1 MLVTGNLIIEGQNP
15 MTEKAESST
24 AVTLRVAEASQR
36 DFGRGIARIDPED
49 MQKIGAETGDII
61 QITGKK
67 KTAAKVM
74 PAYPENRGKGII
86 QIDGI
91 VRSNAFIGIDD
102 NVHVERVEAKKAE
115 KLMLAPVDPT
125 QPWFIGDK
133 HGKHVGRL
141 LEDLPL
147 TIGDRVRLSLLGTNI
162 SFIVVNLEPKES
174 IAMVHSTTAITIE
187 EKPTETKR
195 RIGVT
200 YEDIG
205 GLDDQIQRI
214 REMIELPLR
223 HPEVFDRLGIEPP
236 TGVLLHGPPGTG
248 KTLIAKA
255 VANET
260 FATFISLSG
269 SEIHGKY
276 YGESEARVREIF
288 DQAKQNT
295 PCIIFIDEIDALAP
309 KREEVHG
316 EVEKRVVSQLL
327 AMMDGLESRGQI
339 VVIGATNRPN
349 AIDPALRRAGRFD
362 REIEIGVPD
371 KKDRFEILQIHTRG
385 MPLTAD
391 VDLGKIADL
400 THGFTGADISELC
413 KEAAMKGLR
422 RVLPEI
428 DFEADYIPV
437 EVLNKLV
444 VSMQDFLDALRFVEP
459 SAMREVLVETPNV
472 RWDDIGGLEEA
483 KQALRES
490 IEWPLKYPEVFEEAG
505 TKPPKGI
512 LLHGPPGSGK
522 TLLAKAV
529 ANESGLNFI
538 NVKGPELMSRYV
550 GESEKSIRETFRRA
564 KQTAPCIIF
573 FDEIDALAPKRGSG
587 IADSHVSER
596 VISQL
601 LTEMSGLEELRGVIV
616 LAATNRIDLID
627 PALLR
632 AGRCDLILH
641 IPPPNKKARLHIF
654 KIHTRKTRLS
664 RDVSLKKL
672 VEETEGFVGSEIEAV
687 CREAAMMGV
696 RRAIGAM
703 ERLKETQKANLK
715 SEVTM
720 KDFELAINKIEQQRN
735 ASK

>member
-1 MLVTGNLIIEGQNP
+1 MPEHTQKINVL
-15 MTEKAESST
+15 
-24 AVTLRVAEASQR
+24 TLRVAEASQR

-49 MQKIGAETGDII
+49 MKKINVETGDVI

-67 KTAAKVM
+67 RTSAKVM
-74 PAYPENRGKGII
+74 PAYPENRGKGLI

-91 VRSNAFIGIDD
+91 IRNNAYTGIDD
-102 NVHVERVEAKKAE
+102 NVRIGKIDAEKAE
-115 KLMLAPVDPT
+115 NVVLAPLERD
-125 QPWFIGDK
+125 QPWLGGGEY
-133 HGKHVGRL
+133 GKHVRRL
-141 LEDLPL
+141 LEGLPL
-147 TIGDRVRLSLLGTNI
+147 VEGDRVRLSLLGTSV
-162 SFIVVNLEPKES
+162 SFVVVHLKPKSSAVIVYP
-174 IAMVHSTTAITIE
+174 TTEITIQ
-187 EKPTETKR
+187 EKVTERER

-205 GLDDQIQRI
+205 GLGEQIQRI

-236 TGVLLHGPPGTG
+236 KGVLLHGPPGTG

-260 FATFISLSG
+260 FANYISLSG
-269 SEIHGKY
+269 AEIHGKY

-288 DQAKQNT
+288 NQAKQNT

-327 AMMDGLESRGQI
+327 ALMDGLESRGQI

-349 AIDPALRRAGRFD
+349 ALDPALRRAGRFD

-371 KKDRFEILQIHTRG
+371 REGRFEILQIHTRG
-385 MPLTAD
+385 MPLTED
-391 VDLGKIADL
+391 VDLQKTAYL

-444 VSMQDFLDALRFVEP
+444 VTMEDFLDALRFVEP
-459 SAMREVLVETPNV
+459 SAMREVLIETPNV
-472 RWDDIGGLEEA
+472 KWGDIGGLEEV
-483 KQALRES
+483 KQALTEA
-490 IEWPLKYPEVFEEAG
+490 IEWPLKYPEVFEKAG
-505 TKPPKGI
+505 AKPPKGI
-512 LLHGPPGSGK
+512 LLHGSPGSGK

-529 ANESGLNFI
+529 ANESEVNFI
-538 NVKGPELMSRYV
+538 SVKGPELMSKFV
-550 GESEKSIRETFRRA
+550 GESEKGIRETFKRA

-573 FDEIDALAPKRGSG
+573 FDEIDALAPRRGSG
-587 IADSHVSER
+587 ITDSHVSER

-601 LTEMSGLEELRGVIV
+601 LTEMDGLEELHGVVV

-632 AGRCDLILH
+632 SGRFDRLLH
-641 IPPPNKKARLHIF
+641 VPPPNEKARLEIF
-654 KIHTRKTRLS
+654 RIHTRKTPLAK
-664 RDVSLKKL
+664 DVSLQKL
-672 VEETEGFVGSEIEAV
+672 VAETEGCMGSDMEAI
-687 CREAAMMGV
+687 CREATMTAI
-696 RRAIGAM
+696 RRFINTNTKREEAKKG
-703 ERLKETQKANLK
+703 LPKL
-715 SEVTM
+715 EVTM
-720 KDFELAINKIEQQRN
+720 EDFEQAIKKVKEHKNSQE
-735 ASK
+735 